1 MCKTN
6 VFQHI
11 LNETANKTEIP
22 PPVILSSD
30 KRAET
35 VDARYIVI
43 ELCFRSGMYPCAIAD
58 KTGLSVRAV
67 NHILSTFD
75 TRISSRK
82 MMRMNYEVVK
92 EPHHK
97 ATDKATDKGKV
108 VASLFPSYSQVVSL
122 DKYYLISPSF
132 FSLSTMA

>member
-11 LNETANKTEIP
+11 LNETANETEIP

-92 EPHHK
+92 EMIAK
-97 ATDKATDKGKV
+97 
-108 VASLFPSYSQVVSL
+108 YSEL
-122 DKYYLISPSF
+122 P
-132 FSLSTMA
+132 LS

>member
-75 TRISSRK
+75 TRISQGIAVAS
-82 MMRMNYEVVK
+82 V
-92 EPHHK
+92 
-97 ATDKATDKGKV
+97 ATDNFFSIHNFVFLITANINRITKLRTKLLAKEKLLPACFRV
-108 VASLFPSYSQVVSL
+108 IAKLFP
-122 DKYYLISPSF
+122 
-132 FSLSTMA
+132 